1 MLFDARLVMNALK
14 LLHGMELMLCFFLLC
29 ACSAPAPADKIDF
42 VPAATSQSQPQQQE
56 HSEDAV
62 EVKAF
67 GQATVETPAPVP
79 APVAPAQIEAVPE
92 VSTAPMP
99 VPEEVELVEGPS
111 PAATAE
117 PMVTPALDSAATIP
131 NELFS
136 LQNVAEIGSAIRVQ
150 IPRALVK
157 EGFPPTAEYV
167 VHVTYS
173 SKVLLSCL
181 VEVIGADEGAENT
194 LIPVTVDLK
203 TGERCKLSDFFTKK
217 DTGWRGL
224 LPDLVTEQAQKMNL
238 TLLCEVP
245 PVGDDQPFYIED
257 GKIVLLY
264 RPYEI
269 ATYEAGAP
277 TFVLPEE
284 ELTPYLSGA
293 YGIGE

>member
-1 MLFDARLVMNALK
+1 MK

-29 ACSAPAPADKIDF
+29 ACSAPTPADAIEF
-42 VPAATSQSQPQQQE
+42 APAATSQSEPQQQE
-56 HSEDAV
+56 PAEAV
-62 EVKAF
+62 ETKEI
-67 GQATVETPAPVP
+67 GQEPAETPAP
-79 APVAPAQIEAVPE
+79 APASASAAQTEAAPE
-92 VSTAPMP
+92 ETIAPKSA
-99 VPEEVELVEGPS
+99 PEEVELTVRPS
-111 PAATAE
+111 PTATAA
-117 PMVTPALDSAATIP
+117 PMSTPAADTAATIQD
-131 NELFS
+131 ELFT
-136 LQNVAEIGSAIRVQ
+136 LQSVAEIGSVIRMQ

-157 EGFPPTAEYV
+157 EGISPTAEYV

-173 SKVLLSCL
+173 SKALLSCV
-181 VEVIGADEGAENT
+181 VEVIGADGGTENA
-194 LIPVTVDLK
+194 LVPVTVDLK

-217 DTGWRGL
+217 DTGWKGL
-224 LPDLVTEQAQKMNL
+224 LPDLVTDQAQKMNL

-245 PVGDDQPFYIED
+245 PVGDDQPFYIEN
-257 GKIVLLY
+257 GNIVLLY